1 MCLVIGENIRNY
13 RKSKNISLDELA
25 EQLELSQGYVGLVER
40 GRRCL
45 NLFTLLKSCD
55 TFDYTLND
63 MVENKIG

>member
-40 GRRCL
+40 GRGCL
-45 NLFTLLKSCD
+45 TPFTLLKSCN
-55 TFDYTLND
+55 TFDCMLND